1 MHTAQ
6 AVDAR
11 FRRQGIAQLLLEACE
26 HAARE
31 AGRSD
36 EISLIVNQANA
47 AARALYERAGY
58 AVTDSDSDRGFNLT
72 RLLSRQTPQLLMSKE
87 LRAGGRDGS

>member
-1 MHTAQ
+1 M
-6 AVDAR
+6 DAG

-36 EISLIVNQANA
+36 ELCLIVNQANA
-47 AARALYERAGY
+47 AARALYAQAGY
-58 AVTDSDSDRGFNLT
+58 AVTDSDSARGFNLT
-72 RLLSRQTPQLLMSKE
+72 RLLSRQTPQLLMSKA
-87 LRAGGRDGS
+87 LGADGGGGS

>member
-1 MHTAQ
+1 M
-6 AVDAR
+6 DAK

-31 AGRSD
+31 AGHSD
-36 EISLIVNQANA
+36 EMSLIVNQANA
-47 AARALYERAGY
+47 AARALYEQAGY
-58 AVTDSDSDRGFNLT
+58 AATDSDSDRGFNLT

-87 LRAGGRDGS
+87 LGAGGGDSS